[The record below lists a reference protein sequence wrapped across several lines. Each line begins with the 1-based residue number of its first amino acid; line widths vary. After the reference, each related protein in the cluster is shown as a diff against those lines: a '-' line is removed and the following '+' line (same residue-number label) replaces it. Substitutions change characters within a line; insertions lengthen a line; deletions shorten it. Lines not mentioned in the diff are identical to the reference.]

1 MIRTTDNGYLPK
13 LVVINAHSYNKM
25 KKSIFTLLIA
35 LVMIPT
41 MAAAQR
47 NLTGKVIAQSDQTPM
62 PGAAVYWLNT
72 TEGVVTDLNGEFTIK
87 RVSGF
92 NTLVVEYLSMERVE
106 MEIDKDTNDIC
117 IELREASVNI
127 ESVVISSTQRGNYA
141 KQSGITRQ
149 EQISFAGLCKM
160 ACCSLAESFENSAS
174 VTVGYSDAISG
185 ARQIKMLGL
194 AGTYTQILDENRP
207 IMQGA
212 GAAYGLSYTPGMW
225 LNSIQVS
232 KGVASVT
239 AGHEAITGQ
248 INLEHR
254 KPTDDE
260 RFFLNLYF
268 DSELR
273 PEINVSSAIPLK
285 EDKSLSTV
293 IMAHGS
299 LDTSSHDMN
308 HDGFVDMPKANQI
321 NVANKWLWQTPT
333 GIQLRWGWK
342 VVNENRLG
350 GQVGY
355 KKSLYDQMVNDPLNT
370 LYGSKIHNRNINAY
384 AKLGLPIGPERTFT
398 GDMADAVQNNF
409 AMILDYDNYLT
420 GSYFGLNTVDV
431 LENTLRF
438 SGTYAHYF
446 SERSSLNAGASLY
459 VRLSDN
465 EYVQRNPIANSEN
478 PVWIG
483 AANVIE
489 PGLFAEYTYNIEE
502 KFSLVVGLR
511 GDYAAIGGDYYIT
524 NKDNNRRFL
533 ITPRSHIRWS
543 ITPRTTLRASAGLGS
558 RRQNLI
564 TDNIWMMTT
573 SRDIRFK
580 DGFATGGD
588 DMEQALTVGGS
599 ISQTFRLAQDDMAT
613 ISFDYF
619 RSQFFNT
626 MVFDQETSDNSI
638 LIYNSTGKSFTD
650 NYQIDFNWTPFRGF
664 DLFATFRYTNAKMTL
679 ERNGEEILVER
690 PLTSRYKGLIN
701 IQYAVQR
708 WVFDVTAQLNG
719 PVRLPQLDG
728 NLDAA
733 VNNPTTSPIYPMF
746 YAQVSYK
753 ISNLTLYAGCENIA
767 NYIQGRGSHGNK
779 PIIMDGATPYDPGF
793 NSSMVWGPL
802 MGRKFYVG
810 LRLNIY

>member
-1 MIRTTDNGYLPK
+1 
-13 LVVINAHSYNKM
+13 M
-25 KKSIFTLLIA
+25 KKSIA
-35 LVMIPT
+35 LSIIIMLCMPL
-41 MAAAQR
+41 MAFAQR
-47 NLTGKVIAQSDQTPM
+47 TLTGKVIDAESGQPLI
-62 PGAAVYWLNT
+62 GASLYWKNT
-72 TEGVVTDLNGEFTIK
+72 TAGASTTLDGTFSIK

-92 NTLVVEYLSMERVE
+92 ETLVVDYLGYDIAE
-106 MEIDKDTNDIC
+106 MLIEDKHQNNIT
-117 IELREASVNI
+117 IELRPSAVGIDE
-127 ESVVISSTQRGNYA
+127 VVVEGQQRGNYA
-141 KQSGITRQ
+141 KTGGIMRQ

-260 RFFLNLYF
+260 RLFLNLYF

-273 PEINVSSAIPLK
+273 PEINISSAIPLTK
-285 EDKSLSTV
+285 DKSLSTV

-299 LDTSSHDMN
+299 MHPMSHDN
-308 HDGFVDMPKANQI
+308 NGDLFVDMPKSDQI
-321 NVANKWLWQTPT
+321 NIANKWLWQNA
-333 GIQLRWGWK
+333 GGVQLRWGWK

-350 GQVGY
+350 GAEGY
-355 KKSLYDQMVNDPLNT
+355 KADMYEQMISDPLNT

-384 AKLGLPIGPERTFT
+384 VKLGIPVGYERTFT
-398 GDMADAVQNNF
+398 GDPDDAVQNNV

-420 GSYFGLNTVDV
+420 DSYFGINTVDV
-431 LENTLRF
+431 IENAFRF
-438 SGTYAHYF
+438 NLTYAHYF
-446 SERSSLNAGASLY
+446 TQRSSLNVGASAYLRMMNNNY
-459 VRLSDN
+459 LQQHVVDAKPAKAWDFMGKSLL
-465 EYVQRNPIANSEN
+465 A
-478 PVWIG
+478 
-483 AANVIE
+483 E

-511 GDYAAIGGDYYIT
+511 GDYSTIAGDYYYT
-524 NKDNNRRFL
+524 PENRGEVL

-543 ITPRTTLRASAGLGS
+543 ITPRTTLRASAGMGY
-558 RRQNLI
+558 RRQNLV

-573 SRDIRFK
+573 SRDIRF
-580 DGFATGGD
+580 DGLNN
-588 DMEQALTVGGS
+588 DMEAAATFGGS
-599 ISQTFRLAQDDMAT
+599 IAQTFHLAGDDQAT

-619 RSQFFNT
+619 RTQFFNT
-626 MVFDQETSDNSI
+626 MVFDQETADNSI
-638 LIYNSTGKSFTD
+638 LIYNSHGRSFTD
-650 NYQIDFNWTPFRGF
+650 NYQIDFNWTPVRGF

-679 ERNGEEILVER
+679 ERGDDSYLVER
-690 PLTSRYKGLIN
+690 PLTSRFKGLIN
-701 IQYAVQR
+701 IQYAVGR
-708 WVFDVTAQLNG
+708 WVFDATAQLNG
-719 PVRLPQLDG
+719 PMRLPELDG
-728 NLDAA
+728 DLAKAQSD
-733 VNNPTTSPIYPMF
+733 PELSPIYPMF
-746 YAQVSYK
+746 FAQVSYK
-753 ISNLTLYAGCENIA
+753 ISNLTIYAGCENIG
-767 NYIQGRGSHGNK
+767 NYKQPH
-779 PIIMDGATPYDPGF
+779 PIVGADAPYAPGF

-802 MGRKFYVG
+802 TGVKGYVG
-810 LRLNIY
+810 IRLNIY

>member
-1 MIRTTDNGYLPK
+1 
-13 LVVINAHSYNKM
+13 M
-25 KKSIFTLLIA
+25 KKSIFLLVTLLCLPFVA
-35 LVMIPT
+35 M
-41 MAAAQR
+41 AQR
-47 NLTGKVIAQSDQTPM
+47 TLSGIVTDVNNGQPLA
-62 PGAAVYWLNT
+62 GATLYWKNT
-72 TEGVVTDLNGEFTIK
+72 TAGATTTANGSYSIK

-92 NTLVVEYLSMERVE
+92 DTIVVDYLGYDIVE
-106 MEIDKDTNDIC
+106 MEVAKDVATLDIALTPSAVDID
-117 IELREASVNI
+117 E
-127 ESVVISSTQRGNYA
+127 VVVEGQQRGNYS
-141 KQSGITRQ
+141 KSSGISRQ

-212 GAAYGLSYTPGMW
+212 GATYGLSYTPGMW

-273 PEINVSSAIPLK
+273 PEINVSSAIPLTK
-285 EDKSLSTV
+285 DKSLSTV

-299 LDTSSHDMN
+299 LDTSHHDMN
-308 HDGFVDMPKANQI
+308 KDGFADMPKSNQI
-321 NVANKWLWQTPT
+321 NVANKWLWQNS
-333 GIQLRWGWK
+333 GGVQLRWGWK

-350 GQVGY
+350 GQMEY
-355 KKSLYDQMVNDPLNT
+355 KKDLYEEMMENPLAT
-370 LYGSKIHNRNINAY
+370 PYGSQIHNRNINAY
-384 AKLGLPIGPERTFT
+384 VKLGIPVGYERTFT
-398 GDMADAVQNNF
+398 GDVEDAVQNNV

-420 GSYFGLNTVDV
+420 DSYFGVNNVDV
-431 LENTLRF
+431 MEDAFRF
-438 SGTYAHYF
+438 NATYAHYF
-446 SERSSLNAGASLY
+446 TQRSSLNAGVSAY
-459 VRLSDN
+459 VRLMDN
-465 EYVQRNPIANSEN
+465 NYLQQSVSETGAILPMWSEVGKSMIA
-478 PVWIG
+478 
-483 AANVIE
+483 E
-489 PGLFAEYTYNIEE
+489 PGIFAEYTYNIED

-511 GDYAAIGGDYYIT
+511 GDYSYVGGDYYIH
-524 NKDNNRRFL
+524 NHDNNHRFI
-533 ITPRSHIRWS
+533 ITPRSHIKWN
-543 ITPRTTLRASAGLGS
+543 ITPRTTFRASAGMGS

-573 SRDIRFK
+573 SRNIRYL
-580 DGFATGGD
+580 DGFVEQGD
-588 DMEQALTVGGS
+588 DLEQALTVGGS
-599 ISQTFRLAQDDMAT
+599 LSQTFPLAGDDMAT

-619 RSQFFNT
+619 RSQFYNT
-626 MVFDQETSDNSI
+626 MVFDQETADNSI
-638 LIYNSTGKSFTD
+638 LIYNTHGTSYTD
-650 NYQIDFNWTPFRGF
+650 NFQVDFNWTPFRGF
-664 DLFATFRYTNAKMTL
+664 DLFATFRYTNAKQL
-679 ERNGEEILVER
+679 LSRDGAHYLVER

-719 PVRLPQLDG
+719 PMRLPELNGD
-728 NLDAA
+728 LMKALSD
-733 VNNPTTSPIYPMF
+733 PTLSPTYPMF
-746 YAQVSYK
+746 FAQVSYK
-753 ISNLTLYAGCENIA
+753 MSNLTLYLGCENIA
-767 NYIQGRGSHGNK
+767 NYLQGVDGHGNL
-779 PIIMDGATPYDPGF
+779 PIVGGDAPYAEGF
-793 NSSMVWGPL
+793 NSSQVWGPL
-802 MGRKFYVG
+802 MGRKFYIG

>member
-1 MIRTTDNGYLPK
+1 
-13 LVVINAHSYNKM
+13 M
-25 KKSIFTLLIA
+25 KKSIFLLLA
-35 LVMIPT
+35 LIVLMPSV
-41 MAAAQR
+41 ALAQR
-47 NLTGKVIAQSDQTPM
+47 TITGKVVDADNNSPLI
-62 PGAAVYWLNT
+62 GASLYWKNT
-72 TEGVVTDLNGEFTIK
+72 TAGTTTTTDGSFSIRRVNGFE
-87 RVSGF
+87 
-92 NTLVVEYLSMERVE
+92 TLVVDYLGYDIAEIEVGKEENTLDIRLKPSAVDIDEVVVE
-106 MEIDKDTNDIC
+106 GQ
-117 IELREASVNI
+117 
-127 ESVVISSTQRGNYA
+127 QRGNYA
-141 KQSGITRQ
+141 KSGGITRQ

-273 PEINVSSAIPLK
+273 PEINVSSAIPLLP
-285 EDKSLSTV
+285 DKSLSTV

-299 LDTSSHDMN
+299 LDTAQHDMN
-308 HDGFVDMPKANQI
+308 GDGFSDMPKANQI
-321 NVANKWLWQTPT
+321 NVANKWLWQNAD

-350 GQVGY
+350 GQLGY
-355 KKSLYDQMVNDPLNT
+355 KKDMYEDMVADPFNS

-384 AKLGLPIGPERTFT
+384 AKLGIPVGYERTFT
-398 GDMADAVQNNF
+398 GDPADAVQNNV

-420 GSYFGLNTVDV
+420 DSYFGLNKVDV
-431 LENTLRF
+431 VENALRYNI
-438 SGTYAHYF
+438 TYAHYF
-446 SERSSLNAGASLY
+446 TQRSSLNAGASAY
-459 VRLSDN
+459 MRMMDN
-465 EYVQRNPIANSEN
+465 NYQQPAIAGGAPAEAWSF
-478 PVWIG
+478 IG
-483 AANVIE
+483 KSTLVE
-489 PGLFAEYTYNIEE
+489 PGLFAEYTYQIED

-511 GDYAAIGGDYYIT
+511 GDYSMIEGDYY
-524 NKDNNRRFL
+524 NDVKGKLL

-543 ITPRTTLRASAGLGS
+543 ITPRTTLRASAGMGY
-558 RRQNLI
+558 RRQNLV

-573 SRDIRFK
+573 SRHIK
-580 DGFATGGD
+580 FAGLTD
-588 DMEQALTVGGS
+588 DMEAAATFGGS
-599 ISQTFRLAQDDMAT
+599 LSQTFRLAQDDMAT

-619 RSQFFNT
+619 RTQFFNT
-626 MVFDQETSDNSI
+626 MVFDQETADNSI
-638 LIYNSTGKSFTD
+638 LIYNSDGKSFTD

-664 DLFATFRYTNAKMTL
+664 DLFATFRYTNAKMTV
-679 ERNGEEILVER
+679 ERDGEQILVER

-701 IQYAVQR
+701 IQYAVRR
-708 WVFDVTAQLNG
+708 WVFDATAQLNG
-719 PVRLPQLDG
+719 PVRLPELDG
-728 NLDAA
+728 DLVKATENPNL
-733 VNNPTTSPIYPMF
+733 SPIYPMF
-746 YAQVSYK
+746 FAQVSYK
-753 ISNLTLYAGCENIA
+753 ISNLTLYLGCENIA
-767 NYIQGRGSHGNK
+767 NYVQGHKGHGQAPILGSEAPFK
-779 PIIMDGATPYDPGF
+779 EGF
-793 NSSMVWGPL
+793 NSSAVWGPL
-802 MGRKFYVG
+802 MGRKFYIG
-810 LRLNIY
+810 LRLNLY